1 MNAEE
6 WNKFCNVFNLDVE
19 AKVKKQVTRSDIL
32 MTLVNEGEFVFKGDD
47 GSWTQ
52 MDLNKLK
59 GKTTKEQIKLFENIL
74 WYQVVEFIKKQ
85 EDKTPPQKERKR

>member
-19 AKVKKQVTRSDIL
+19 VKVKKQVTRSDIL